1 MDNVYVVVVNPYRVC
16 AVRTDYRV
24 WGGSGPELY
33 DTYKGALERKQS
45 YEYGDV
51 IPFNNSFLYLCK
63 AESAFEAIGKYWT
76 MQNKDYTRRID
87 DV

>member
-45 YEYGDV
+45 YEYGDI

-63 AESAFEAIGKYWT
+63 AKTAGEAIDKYRA
-76 MQNKDYTRRID
+76 M
-87 DV
+87 